1 MPHLVFRTDL
11 SNQCPGHGPSRV
23 FQLTS
28 YYYLF
33 FQSLLYKFS
42 VLKWL
47 PIASPVRS
55 SSWFPTLN
63 LAWTTNI
70 SLTSSQ
76 NSLFNIFQPLALN
89 NRLRLQVGL
98 HMLVPRARTALLQR
112 RALAVNGPSNWNC
125 LHTLL
130 RAKLVSG
137 IFLTSSSSF
146 KAFLY
151 PRGSRADMKREHFHN
166 CAKATQFLHPGNQ
179 GRRYFVAPDSL

>member
-1 MPHLVFRTDL
+1 MATDRLSCKIFLLVSNSQLGLDHKYLSDIFVKLSLQHLPPPCA
-11 SNQCPGHGPSRV
+11 Q
-23 FQLTS
+23 
-28 YYYLF
+28 Y
-33 FQSLLYKFS
+33 
-42 VLKWL
+42 
-47 PIASPVRS
+47 
-55 SSWFPTLN
+55 
-63 LAWTTNI
+63 
-70 SLTSSQ
+70 
-76 NSLFNIFQPLALN
+76 

-179 GRRYFVAPDSL
+179 GRRYFVDPDSL